1 MENLS
6 RSPQSIDIGSIIVDL
21 VKDEDSKIHP
31 TSVKLDQKDVSC
43 FSWILSIW
51 QSSGMTNMSS
61 TTGDRNQMFL
71 EIFLSQL
78 KASQE
83 EVCVCAD
90 GFFISNEIILFC
102 FVLQGSTMS
111 HLAPVICSIIGFL
124 YQSLDDDDNCLT
136 FYANSRLINQRF
148 LKNLF

>member
-31 TSVKLDQKDVSC
+31 TSVKLDQKHVSC

-61 TTGDRNQMFL
+61 TTGDWNQMFL

-83 EVCVCAD
+83 EVCVCVD
-90 GFFISNEIILFC
+90 GFFISNEIILFYFAGINNEPSC
-102 FVLQGSTMS
+102 TSYLLDNRF
-111 HLAPVICSIIGFL
+111 
-124 YQSLDDDDNCLT
+124 SL
-136 FYANSRLINQRF
+136 S
-148 LKNLF
+148 KS